1 MSTVAS
7 GTTSSSDEDGSI
19 NLEVD
24 SDLLYAY
31 YDEYGNLVNE
41 NGYLLDEDGNLVVSA
56 DDTLTAAYSIAD
68 DNGNV
73 YVVSDTASVVNGV
86 ILSAVD
92 SSKGEDTVDV
102 YGNSVDSNGYLL
114 DQADSE
120 GGLLTL
126 SAASDLTITEV
137 RSATVTD
144 ADDNDNDVIDSDE
157 DEVTGDGLWYVI
169 RDEEGKISEYQEV
182 GNTKNTLTPEE
193 YAALYTTTST
203 TA

>member
-120 GGLLTL
+120 GG
-126 SAASDLTITEV
+126 
-137 RSATVTD
+137 
-144 ADDNDNDVIDSDE
+144 
-157 DEVTGDGLWYVI
+157 GC
-169 RDEEGKISEYQEV
+169 
-182 GNTKNTLTPEE
+182 
-193 YAALYTTTST
+193 
-203 TA
+203 

>member
-7 GTTSSSDEDGSI
+7 GTASSSDEDGSI
-19 NLEVD
+19 NLEID

-73 YVVSDTASVVNGV
+73 YVVSDTASVVNGM

-92 SSKGEDTVDV
+92 SSKGSDTVDV

-120 GGLLTL
+120 GGASMVL
-126 SAASDLTITEV
+126 SIILKPESDVFQPAKRTI
-137 RSATVTD
+137 
-144 ADDNDNDVIDSDE
+144 
-157 DEVTGDGLWYVI
+157 
-169 RDEEGKISEYQEV
+169 
-182 GNTKNTLTPEE
+182 
-193 YAALYTTTST
+193 
-203 TA
+203 